1 MKGIARGMGVT
12 FRYNFKPAVTVQYP
26 EERPVIEERFRGH
39 HHLVSEDCIA
49 CNLCAKACPVD
60 AIEISFVKDEE
71 KKKVLTKYELDI
83 GVCIWC
89 GLCVDACP
97 KDALIMSQ
105 DFELYARERGEL
117 KRNLLAE
124 EIHA

>member
-1 MKGIARGMGVT
+1 MKGIAKGMGVT
-12 FRYNFKPAVTVQYP
+12 FRYNFKPAITVQYP
-26 EERPVIEERFRGH
+26 DESPVIEERFRGH
-39 HHLVSEDCIA
+39 HHIMSKNCIA
-49 CNLCAKACPVD
+49 CNLCAKACPVG
-60 AIEISFVKDEE
+60 AIKLSFEKGED
-71 KKKVLTKYELDI
+71 KKKVLTEYELDI

-105 DFELYARERGEL
+105 DFELFAREREEL
-117 KRNLLAE
+117 KRNLLEE